1 MVRLIGVA
9 SSTLL
14 GNTISPK
21 TSCSSGSYSLPAA
34 LGLSVM
40 IPETWVHELC
50 YQVGPE
56 SIILHF
62 HWQSFPVMVF
72 VTEVSFLDEGGDY
85 TSLWAQG

>member
-21 TSCSSGSYSLPAA
+21 TSYSSGSYNLPAA
-34 LGLSVM
+34 LSAML
-40 IPETWVHELC
+40 PEPWVHELC
-50 YQVGPE
+50 YQVGLD
-56 SIILHF
+56 STVLHF
-62 HWQSFPVMVF
+62 HCLSFPVMVF

-85 TSLWAQG
+85 TSLWA